1 MSQTRGPR
9 AYIHPVKQAESRI
22 SAGAVVAAFMAMA
35 ATYVTLSSFEF
46 VLTAMQLEFGFSSD
60 GANSLAYMP
69 AAASLL
75 VVFVAGSLADRLGA
89 RRPLLVAITLF
100 TAGAVT
106 VGLAPSTTWVV
117 IGRILDGIGGASM
130 AIIGLAVVN
139 ASVTTPAARARVFGI
154 YAAITPAVFMT
165 APPLSAL
172 IVENLGWRAGVVPWV
187 LLGLA
192 TLVVAWRFVPQ
203 HSAGTSGELGTPL
216 LAGVVLAGIALG
228 ATSLRSST
236 TVALVVIIIAL
247 ASLVTLVILL
257 RRLSTPTL
265 NLRWVRS
272 RGMIILLIAVAV
284 ASMPNLFFYTNLLL
298 QYRYDVPLVTIA
310 LLLVIPQACA
320 VAGGLLSA
328 PVSARIGP
336 ARAATLA
343 LFVGALAS
351 STSLLVTADA
361 PIWVPVM
368 ALSVSALPL
377 AFAVGPI
384 TQTLLSRAPAD
395 ASGAASSMRKATWTI
410 GGVLGGVLVGSLGFQ
425 AFQDRLT
432 DLLAGSGVP
441 IEQAAAL
448 AQAIRDGAVVDE
460 LAAHL
465 SDPIASDALIS
476 KGPALLEAQ
485 SRAFSVLGLLSVA
498 IYLIAGVLMAI
509 YLRRSDV
516 ASTFSR

>member
-1 MSQTRGPR
+1 MPEPR
-9 AYIHPVKQAESRI
+9 VSPGV
-22 SAGAVVAAFMAMA
+22 VVAAFMAMA

-60 GANSLAYMP
+60 GANSLAYLP

-89 RRPLLVAITLF
+89 RRPLVVAIALF
-100 TAGAVT
+100 TAGAVI
-106 VGLAPSTTWVV
+106 VGLAPNTTWVV

-139 ASVTTPAARARVFGI
+139 ASVTEPRSRARVFGI
-154 YAAITPAVFMT
+154 YAAVTPAVFMT

-172 IVENLGWRAGVVPWV
+172 IVESLGWRAGVIPWV

-192 TLVVAWRFVPQ
+192 TLVTVWRFVPHQ
-203 HSAGTSGELGTPL
+203 DGGSSGELGTPF
-216 LAGVVLAGIALG
+216 LAGLVLAGIALG
-228 ATSLRSST
+228 ATSVRSST
-236 TVALVVIIIAL
+236 TVAIGILGLAL
-247 ASLVTLVILL
+247 ASLIALVILM
-257 RRLSTPTL
+257 RRLPSPTL
-265 NLRWVRS
+265 NLRWVRG
-272 RGMIILLIAVAV
+272 RGMVILLVAVAV

-298 QYRYDVPLVTIA
+298 QYRYEVPLVTIA

-336 ARAATLA
+336 PRAAAVA
-343 LFVGALAS
+343 LLVGALAS
-351 STSLLVTADA
+351 STTLLVTADA
-361 PIWVPVM
+361 PIWVPVL
-368 ALSVSALPL
+368 ALSISAIPL

-384 TQTLLSRAPAD
+384 TQTLLSRAPAE

-410 GGVLGGVLVGSLGFQ
+410 GGVLGGALVGTLGFQ

-432 DLLAGSGVP
+432 TLLADTGVP
-441 IEQAAAL
+441 IGEAANL

-465 SDPIASDALIS
+465 SDPIASNALIS

-485 SRAFSVLGLLSVA
+485 SAAFSVMGLVSVT
-498 IYLIAGVLMAI
+498 IYLAAGILMLI
-509 YLRRSDV
+509 YLRRQPKVQAPSD
-516 ASTFSR
+516 AL